1 MMGVFSNRRPHNR
14 VARSDTTCPWARR
27 VRQTLAWGFVLWT
40 LMGVIVTGPAYSIE
54 VPLTGAIPADIHS
67 IELSYV
73 GEHTT
78 PSVTINGPP
87 DSVPSTSDKPISPLL
102 DLLPDFN
109 HSQVF
114 GVCRGRMLRPEG
126 EKTVTM
132 TFAEAGGGRCGQRI
146 ELRPNRGVLDLL
158 SYKTIRLR
166 GQAQG
171 LVSFAMEDWAS
182 AIRQDNVRFV
192 TVRGTFDVTIPLVE
206 LGRSLDLRRAAALV
220 VTTEDSEARVVL
232 EQMDLAQDRS
242 SLAQSGRSGLWVW
255 RYREAIEDPG
265 AILSTCRRHSLSR
278 VMIQMPAS
286 EDGPEIWRAY
296 VRLLVTL
303 RESGIEVVALDGYPE
318 AIYEPQQLAEKVRRL
333 FSLVEPHL
341 LAGVQLDIEPYLLPG
356 FLDDE
361 TGPIQYL
368 NAIDLIKE
376 MIGQRTHLS
385 VVIPFWLTTVA
396 VRGRPLAFAV
406 MDRVDEVVVM
416 SYRTDLDEVKSLSD
430 DTLRYG
436 DLIGIP
442 VWLAVETITLP
453 VEQRVTLKREPCLH
467 LADAVLDR
475 LHRRLMFPPFS
486 SPLSK
491 DDHREGFR
499 VHHRMTV
506 RPERITFAGRPRSD
520 VEKAVRTLLNTVA
533 HRSFAGI
540 VIHDFD
546 GLRALAE

>member
-1 MMGVFSNRRPHNR
+1 
-14 VARSDTTCPWARR
+14 
-27 VRQTLAWGFVLWT
+27 
-40 LMGVIVTGPAYSIE
+40 
-54 VPLTGAIPADIHS
+54 
-67 IELSYV
+67 
-73 GEHTT
+73 
-78 PSVTINGPP
+78 
-87 DSVPSTSDKPISPLL
+87 
-102 DLLPDFN
+102 
-109 HSQVF
+109 
-114 GVCRGRMLRPEG
+114 
-126 EKTVTM
+126 M
-132 TFAEAGGGRCGQRI
+132 TFAEAGGGHCGQRI
-146 ELRPNRGVLDLL
+146 ELRPNGGVLDLL

-166 GQAQG
+166 GQALG
-171 LVSFAMEDWAS
+171 RISFAMEDWAS
-182 AIRQDNVRFV
+182 AIRQDNVRFA
-192 TVRGTFDVTIPLVE
+192 TVRGMFDVTIPMTE

-220 VTTEDSEARVVL
+220 VTTEDSEAQVIL
-232 EQMDLAQDRS
+232 EQMDLARDRAG
-242 SLAQSGRSGLWVW
+242 LAPSGRSGLWVW

-265 AILSTCRRHSLSR
+265 AILSICRRHSLSR
-278 VMIQMPAS
+278 IMIQMPAS

-318 AIYEPQQLAEKVRRL
+318 AIYDPQQLAGKIRRL
-333 FSLVEPHL
+333 LSLVEPHL
-341 LAGVQLDIEPYLLPG
+341 L
-356 FLDDE
+356 
-361 TGPIQYL
+361 
-368 NAIDLIKE
+368 AIDLIKE

-385 VVIPFWLTTVA
+385 VVMPFWLTTVA
-396 VRGRPLAFAV
+396 VRGRPLEFAV

-453 VEQRVTLKREPCLH
+453 VEQRVTLKREPRLH
-467 LADAVLDR
+467 LVDAVLDR
-475 LHRRLMFPPFS
+475 LHRRLIFPPFS
-486 SPLSK
+486 SPLLK
-491 DDHREGFR
+491 DDPREGFR

>member
-1 MMGVFSNRRPHNR
+1 LF
-14 VARSDTTCPWARR
+14 
-27 VRQTLAWGFVLWT
+27 
-40 LMGVIVTGPAYSIE
+40 
-54 VPLTGAIPADIHS
+54 
-67 IELSYV
+67 
-73 GEHTT
+73 
-78 PSVTINGPP
+78 
-87 DSVPSTSDKPISPLL
+87 
-102 DLLPDFN
+102 DLLPGFN
-109 HSQVF
+109 RSQVF
-114 GVCRGRMLRPEG
+114 GVCRGRLSREEG
-126 EKTVTM
+126 DKAVAM
-132 TFAEAGGGRCGQRI
+132 TFVEAGGGRCGQRI
-146 ELRPNRGVLDLL
+146 ELKPNGGVLDLL

-166 GQAQG
+166 GQALG
-171 LVSFAMEDWAS
+171 RISFAMEDWAS
-182 AIRQDNVRFV
+182 AIRQDNVRFA
-192 TVRGTFDVTIPLVE
+192 TVRGMFDVTIPLGE

-220 VTTEDSEARVVL
+220 VTTEGSEAQVIL
-232 EQMDLAQDRS
+232 EQVDLVRDRPGLAQP
-242 SLAQSGRSGLWVW
+242 GRSGLWVW

-318 AIYEPQQLAEKVRRL
+318 AIYDPQQLAGKVRRL
-333 FSLVEPHL
+333 FSLVEPHV

-361 TGPIQYL
+361 AGPTQYL

-376 MIGQRTHLS
+376 MIGQRTSLS
-385 VVIPFWLTTVA
+385 VVMPFWLTTVA

-453 VEQRVTLKREPCLH
+453 VEQRVTLKREPRLH

-475 LHRRLMFPPFS
+475 LRRRLIFPPFL
-486 SPLSK
+486 SPLLN
-491 DDHREGFR
+491 DDPREGFR

-506 RPERITFAGRPRSD
+506 RPEQITFAGRPRSD

>member
-1 MMGVFSNRRPHNR
+1 MR
-14 VARSDTTCPWARR
+14 
-27 VRQTLAWGFVLWT
+27 
-40 LMGVIVTGPAYSIE
+40 
-54 VPLTGAIPADIHS
+54 
-67 IELSYV
+67 
-73 GEHTT
+73 
-78 PSVTINGPP
+78 
-87 DSVPSTSDKPISPLL
+87 
-102 DLLPDFN
+102 
-109 HSQVF
+109 
-114 GVCRGRMLRPEG
+114 
-126 EKTVTM
+126 
-132 TFAEAGGGRCGQRI
+132 FA
-146 ELRPNRGVLDLL
+146 
-158 SYKTIRLR
+158 
-166 GQAQG
+166 
-171 LVSFAMEDWAS
+171 
-182 AIRQDNVRFV
+182 

-206 LGRSLDLRRAAALV
+206 LGRSLDLRRAATLV
-220 VTTEDSEARVVL
+220 VTTEDSEAQVVL

-242 SLAQSGRSGLWVW
+242 GFAQSGRSGLWVW
-255 RYREAIEDPG
+255 RYRDAIEDPG
-265 AILSTCRRHSLSR
+265 AILSTCRHHSLSR

-286 EDGPEIWRAY
+286 EDGLEIWRAC

-318 AIYEPQQLAEKVRRL
+318 AIYDPQQLAGKVRRL
-333 FSLVEPHL
+333 FGLVEPHL

-361 TGPIQYL
+361 AGPIQYL

-385 VVIPFWLTTVA
+385 VVTPFWLTTVA

-416 SYRTDLDEVKSLSD
+416 SYRADPDEVKSPSG
-430 DTLRYG
+430 DTLRDG

-442 VWLAVETITLP
+442 VWLAVETITLL
-453 VEQRVTLKREPCLH
+453 VEQRVTLKREPRLY

-475 LHRRLMFPPFS
+475 LNRRLIFPPFP

-491 DDHREGFR
+491 DDPREGFR

-506 RPERITFAGRPRSD
+506 RPERITFAGHPRFD

-540 VIHDFD
+540 VTHGFD
-546 GLRALAE
+546 VLRALAE

>member
-1 MMGVFSNRRPHNR
+1 MGVV
-14 VARSDTTCPWARR
+14 VA
-27 VRQTLAWGFVLWT
+27 
-40 LMGVIVTGPAYSIE
+40 GPAYSIE
-54 VPLTGAIPADIHS
+54 VPLTGSIPADIHS

-73 GEHTT
+73 GEQTT

-87 DSVPSTSDKPISPLL
+87 DSVPSTSDRPISPLL
-102 DLLPDFN
+102 DLLPGFS

-114 GVCRGRMLRPEG
+114 GVCRGLLSRPEG
-126 EKTVTM
+126 ARTVTM
-132 TFAEAGGGRCGQRI
+132 TFAEAGSGRCGQRI
-146 ELRPNRGVLDLL
+146 ELRPNGGVLDLL
-158 SYKTIRLR
+158 SYRTIRLR
-166 GQAQG
+166 GRALG
-171 LVSFAMEDWAS
+171 RISFAMEDWAS
-182 AIRQDNVRFV
+182 AIRQDNVRFT

-220 VTTEDSEARVVL
+220 VTTEDPEAQVVI
-232 EQMDLAQDRS
+232 EQMDLVQDRS
-242 SLAQSGRSGLWVW
+242 GFEQSGRSGVWVW

-286 EDGPEIWRAY
+286 GDGPEIWRAY

-303 RESGIEVVALDGYPE
+303 REGGIEVVALDGYPE
-318 AIYEPQQLAEKVRRL
+318 AIYDPQQLAGKVRRL
-333 FSLVEPHL
+333 FGLVEPHL

-361 TGPIQYL
+361 AGPIQYL

-385 VVIPFWLTTVA
+385 VVMPFWLTTVA

-416 SYRTDLDEVKSLSD
+416 SYRTDLGEVKSLSD

-453 VEQRVTLKREPCLH
+453 VEQRVTLKREPRLQ

-475 LHRRLMFPPFS
+475 LHRRLIFPPFP

-491 DDHREGFR
+491 DDPREGFR

-540 VIHDFD
+540 VVHDFD